1 MSRIGYFHVI
11 CRIITMKSEGN
22 KMQLQTICQDADRAL
37 NEIRQVDEPLY
48 YELLFA
54 REKIADRRVV

>member
-1 MSRIGYFHVI
+1 M
-11 CRIITMKSEGN
+11 MSEGN

-37 NEIRQVDEPLY
+37 DEIRQVDENLY

-54 REKIADRRVV
+54 REKIANKRVV